1 MVFVVYIA
9 PNYTENAVKFIEK
22 LTDLPDIRFGL
33 ISQEPLSLLR
43 PDILQKITDF
53 EQILDVFSY
62 TQLLSAANKLVAR
75 QGQIYRLFGAVEQVQ
90 VPAARVREDLGI
102 EGMSA
107 ETMLNFRDKAR
118 MKELFRS
125 AGIPCA
131 RHCLGEDAKEIVDFA
146 EKTGFPLVI
155 KPNDGAASQ
164 ATYMVENMDD
174 LRVIL
179 SKTKI
184 SHDKPLLAEEF
195 ISGTEHSFDTFSL
208 AGNPVFHSVT
218 DYYPN
223 PLTVVRNPWIQWQV
237 VLPREVESAPYDDIR
252 QAAFRALEVLGMQ
265 TAMSHMEWF
274 RRGDG
279 SIAISEVAARPPGAQ
294 FTTLISRA
302 NEMDAITA
310 WARLMIFGEFTV
322 PERKYAVGAAYLR
335 GQGNGRVTGVSGLEK
350 INREIG
356 HLITDAKI
364 PKPGQEKGMTYEGE
378 GYIILRHPD
387 TSVVRDALQMIV
399 STAHVHLG

>member
-43 PDILQKITDF
+43 PDIRQKITDF

-62 TQLLSAANKLVAR
+62 TQLLSAANKLLAR

-90 VPAARVREDLGI
+90 VPAAKVREELGI

-174 LRVIL
+174 LHVIL

-218 DYYPN
+218 HYYPN

-335 GQGNGRVTGVSGLEK
+335 GQGDGRVTGVSGLEK

-364 PKPGQEKGMTYEGE
+364 PKAGQKKGMTYEGE

-387 TSVVRDALQMIV
+387 TSVVREALQMIV

>member
-43 PDILQKITDF
+43 PDIRQKITDF

-62 TQLLSAANKLVAR
+62 TQLLSAANKLLAR

-90 VPAARVREDLGI
+90 VPAAKVREDLGI

-218 DYYPN
+218 HYYPN

-335 GQGNGRVTGVSGLEK
+335 GQGDGRVTGVSGLEK

-364 PKPGQEKGMTYEGE
+364 PKAGQEKGMTYEGE

-387 TSVVRDALQMIV
+387 TSVVREALQMIV